1 MAASLTLFLLQVK
14 IILSNFFK
22 SCAELDVV
30 TWWIT
35 FGKPN
40 HACGFLL
47 SELSC
52 GELPV
57 LILGH
62 WQPRHLSQ
70 RKGHGIEGFRWVCVG
85 EWEVVHC
92 FSV

>member
-1 MAASLTLFLLQVK
+1 MAESLIFFLLQVK
-14 IILSNFFK
+14 ITLSNFFK
-22 SCAELDVV
+22 SCDELDVV
-30 TWWIT
+30 TWRVN
-35 FGKPN
+35 FGKPK

-70 RKGHGIEGFRWVCVG
+70 RKGRGMEGFR
-85 EWEVVHC
+85 
-92 FSV
+92 